1 MSAQVWR
8 KSSFSTANSNCVEVT
23 WRKSSY
29 SGANSDCVEV
39 SWRKSSFSTA
49 NSECVEV
56 AVTPEL
62 VAARDSKNASGP
74 VLTFASAHWSA
85 FLRTYSSR

>member
-8 KSSFSTANSNCVEVT
+8 KSSFSTANSNCVEV
-23 WRKSSY
+23 
-29 SGANSDCVEV
+29 
-39 SWRKSSFSTA
+39 SWRKSSFSSA
-49 NSECVEV
+49 NSNCVEV
-56 AVTPEL
+56 AVTPEV

-74 VLTFASAHWSA
+74 VLTFVPARWSA